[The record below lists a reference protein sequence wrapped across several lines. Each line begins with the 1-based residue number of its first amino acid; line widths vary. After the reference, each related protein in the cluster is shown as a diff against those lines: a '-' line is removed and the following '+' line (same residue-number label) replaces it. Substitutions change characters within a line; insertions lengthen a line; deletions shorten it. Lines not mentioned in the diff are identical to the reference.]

1 MPALQSPASA
11 IIPWIC
17 LLVLG
22 ATTGALMCR
31 TSPPAH
37 QMAHAPEVP
46 HLQKQEQPGLPNFH
60 HLTDWLWCGGDPA
73 DDDALE
79 RLAQLDVKTIV
90 SVDGAPPRVDAAAA
104 LGIRYVHLPLGY
116 NGISA
121 ERLLELAA
129 AQAQLPRPI
138 YVHCHRG
145 LHRGPA
151 AAVAMLR
158 IAHPEMTAS
167 SAEHFMELIGT
178 SRKYP
183 GLYGS
188 AMAACPFPDQLPAI
202 ELPALQAVAPL
213 TQEMVAI
220 EHDWDR
226 LEKTLKQATSWS
238 DALRGDTAAFAE
250 RFVEAGRLIPKSPLA
265 EALRVDGS
273 WLLAQ
278 PEPADL
284 SPAALA
290 TAIRSRCDACHQ
302 KFRDQP

>member
-1 MPALQSPASA
+1 M
-11 IIPWIC
+11 
-17 LLVLG
+17 
-22 ATTGALMCR
+22 
-31 TSPPAH
+31 
-37 QMAHAPEVP
+37 
-46 HLQKQEQPGLPNFH
+46 QKLEQPGLPNFH

-79 RLAQLDVKTIV
+79 RLAQLGVKTIV
-90 SVDGAPPRVDAAAA
+90 SVDGAPPRVEAAAA

-116 NGISA
+116 NGITA
-121 ERLLELAA
+121 ERLRELAV

-183 GLYGS
+183 GLYAS
-188 AMAACPFPDQLPAI
+188 AMSACPFPEQPTGI
-202 ELPALQAVAPL
+202 ELPAQQAVAPL

-226 LEKTLKQATSWS
+226 LEKALKQATNWS
-238 DALRGDTAAFAE
+238 NELRGDTAAFAE
-250 RFVEAGRLIPKSPLA
+250 RFVEAGRLIPNSPLA
-265 EALRVDGS
+265 EALRVDGA
-273 WLLAQ
+273 WLLTQ
-278 PEPADL
+278 PELADL